1 MAIAKSQ
8 AGALQLTDTEV
19 VQVREIE
26 SLLDKRIT
34 QTGGTD
40 VHVWKNEWSSK
51 PPSAAVIAALKAKFE
66 APGMGWTLSVQP
78 DRDGPIIWLK

>member
-1 MAIAKSQ
+1 MAIPRSK
-8 AGALQLTDTEV
+8 AGATQLTATDEAEV
-19 VQVREIE
+19 KEIE
-26 SLLDKRIT
+26 SLLDRRIT
-34 QTGGTD
+34 ETGGTD

-66 APGMGWTLSVQP
+66 APDMGWALSVQP